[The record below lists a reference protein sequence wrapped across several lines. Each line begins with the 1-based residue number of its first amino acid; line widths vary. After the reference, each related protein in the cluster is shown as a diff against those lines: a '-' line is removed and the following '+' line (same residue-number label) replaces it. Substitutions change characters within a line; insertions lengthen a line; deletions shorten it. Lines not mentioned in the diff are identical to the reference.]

1 MSFILL
7 TDTQDLRLKRL
18 EVKSMEEPMNEV
30 VLIKGDT
37 MLIATQPQSTAIY
50 FLKEPK
56 CNLGNAVNPV
66 NNKVCHT
73 VAAKCAK

>member
-1 MSFILL
+1 
-7 TDTQDLRLKRL
+7 
-18 EVKSMEEPMNEV
+18 MEEAMNEGGTV

-37 MLIATQPQSTAIY
+37 ILSATQPPSAAIY
-50 FLKEPK
+50 FPKESK

-66 NNKVCHT
+66 NNKLCHT